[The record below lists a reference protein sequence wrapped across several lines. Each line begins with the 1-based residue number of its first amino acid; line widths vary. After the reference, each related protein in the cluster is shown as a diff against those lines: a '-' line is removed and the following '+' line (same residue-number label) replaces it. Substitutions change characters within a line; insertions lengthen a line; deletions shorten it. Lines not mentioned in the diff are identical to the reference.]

1 VVSPGGRDHAPAA
14 SGPTQTH
21 GSPTTDTT
29 ADTDTESG
37 AGGHAAVVDESG
49 REVRP
54 GELTAGWSVVFGL
67 GWLSVAVALAAVWTA
82 SRQLGLSTWWLG
94 PTADPRPIFV
104 NVLPFVA
111 PLLLVAAAMNRVR
124 YLPWYGLAGA
134 ATIAAVGMGDL
145 GRVRGFGVVEL
156 VIAAAAAAVSLASLS
171 GMYRRDV
178 SR

>member
-1 VVSPGGRDHAPAA
+1 MASWPPPSDLPPPVISPEHD
-14 SGPTQTH
+14 
-21 GSPTTDTT
+21 
-29 ADTDTESG
+29 G
-37 AGGHAAVVDESG
+37 ANVVVDEPG
-49 REVRP
+49 PEVRP

-67 GWLSVAVALAAVWTA
+67 GWLAVGVAMAAVWTA

-111 PLLLVAAAMNRVR
+111 PLLFVASAMKRVR
-124 YLPWYGLAGA
+124 YLPWFGLVGA
-134 ATIAAVGMGDL
+134 AATAVVGIGDF
-145 GRVRGFGVVEL
+145 GRVRGFGLVEL
-156 VIAAAAAAVSLASLS
+156 LIAAAAAAVSLASFA